1 MLILKGT
8 DSVPDV
14 LVHILTTG
22 LSGITVEVGSRDD
35 CFLTDVY
42 HLMLEVRSNGQVMD
56 KVNLLSRE
64 SMPGVW
70 DADNI
75 VSL

>member
-1 MLILKGT
+1 
-8 DSVPDV
+8 VPDAI
-14 LVHILTTG
+14 VHILTTG
-22 LSGITVEVGSRDD
+22 LSDITVELGNRDD

-42 HLMLEVRSNGQVMD
+42 HLILEVRSNGQVID

-75 VSL
+75 VLL